1 MKRILIILMIL
12 TLSILFAACG
22 SSTDDSQSG
31 DDITTNEETD
41 DENVDDEDIEEEED
55 EIDEVEILVVEGGS
69 YTDSSTGAIT
79 VEVPNGYVASEDTAY
94 SSEETLAT
102 VTVKPQD
109 AGSEMINTFLMIQI
123 IATEEADAS
132 ARAYL
137 ETYAKSDDS
146 IEDVEVAG
154 LKGYRFAT
162 NDMSGWLNE
171 YYTLIGPKTI
181 DGGFNYIVIV
191 WGLGLDASYVDDV
204 HGMITSLRFDFSQL

>member
-41 DENVDDEDIEEEED
+41 DENVDDEDIEEEEE